1 MIELKGISKV
11 YRTGDVAIHALQPID
26 LKIDAGEYVAIIGP
40 SGSGKS
46 TLMNI
51 IGCLDVPSSG
61 RYSLDGQVISSLNDS
76 ALARIR
82 NRRIGFVFQSF
93 NLLPRLTALEQ
104 VEVPLVYRGVRNRK
118 RLAGQALSDVG
129 LGNRIYHRPTQLSG
143 GEQQRV
149 AIARAI
155 VGRPSIILADEPT
168 GALDTATSG
177 EIMVILE
184 TLNRDL
190 GVTVVFVTH
199 DMEVAHHTRRIVK
212 LRDGQIVSD
221 DANVSRTSP
230 AGETAP
236 IAAPA
241 GPSPQWQASR

>member
-11 YRTGDVAIHALQPID
+11 YRTGDVSIHALHPLD
-26 LKIDAGEYVAIIGP
+26 LEIRAGEHVAIIGP

-51 IGCLDVPSSG
+51 VGCLDVPTSG
-61 RYSLDGQVISSLNDS
+61 RYSLDGRVVSSLSDS

-82 NRRIGFVFQSF
+82 NRNIGFVFQSF

-104 VEVPLVYRGVRNRK
+104 VEVPLVYRGARNRK
-118 RLAGQALSDVG
+118 KLARQALVDVG
-129 LGNRIYHRPTQLSG
+129 LRDRIHHRPTQLSG

-155 VGRPSIILADEPT
+155 VGRPSLILADEPT
-168 GALDTATSG
+168 GALDTATSA
-177 EIMVILE
+177 EIMGIFE
-184 TLNRDL
+184 TLNREL
-190 GVTVVFVTH
+190 GITVVFVTH

-212 LRDGQIVSD
+212 LRDGRIVSD
-221 DANVSRTSP
+221 EANVPRISATGLATVP
-230 AGETAP
+230 
-236 IAAPA
+236 APA
-241 GPSPQWQASR
+241 GPAP

>member
-1 MIELKGISKV
+1 MIELTDINKI
-11 YRTGDVAIHALQPID
+11 YRAGDVPIYALRSFSLLID
-26 LKIDAGEYVAIIGP
+26 EGEFVAIIGP

-51 IGCLDVPSSG
+51 IGCLDAPTHG
-61 RYSLDGQVISSLNDS
+61 RYSLDGVVVNSLSDS

-104 VEVPLVYRGVRNRK
+104 VEVPMVYRGVRNRK
-118 RLAGQALSDVG
+118 KLARQALAEVG
-129 LGNRIYHRPTQLSG
+129 LGGRMYHRPTQLSG

-155 VGRPSIILADEPT
+155 VGRPSLILADEPT
-168 GALDTATSG
+168 GALDTATSA
-177 EIMVILE
+177 EIMGIFE
-184 TLNRDL
+184 GLNREL
-190 GVTVVFVTH
+190 GITVAFVTH

-212 LRDGQIVSD
+212 LRDGQVVSD
-221 DANVSRTSP
+221 TPNAPSSAAPVTP
-230 AGETAP
+230 AMP
-236 IAAPA
+236 VAPA
-241 GPSPQWQASR
+241 GPPP

>member
-1 MIELKGISKV
+1 VIELKNISKV
-11 YRTGDVAIHALQPID
+11 YRAGDVSIYALRSLTLDID
-26 LKIDAGEYVAIIGP
+26 DGEFVAIIGP

-51 IGCLDVPSSG
+51 VGCLDVPTSG
-61 RYSLDGQVISSLNDS
+61 RYCLDGVAVNSLSDGS
-76 ALARIR
+76 LARIR
-82 NRRIGFVFQSF
+82 NRHIGFVFQSF
-93 NLLPRLTALEQ
+93 NLLSRLSALEQ

-118 RLAGQALSDVG
+118 KLAKQALAEVG
-129 LGNRIYHRPTQLSG
+129 LGRRIHHRPTQLSG

-155 VGRPSIILADEPT
+155 VGRPSLILADEPT
-168 GALDTATSG
+168 GALDTATSA
-177 EIMVILE
+177 EIMGIFE

-190 GVTVVFVTH
+190 GITVAFVTH

-221 DANVSRTSP
+221 TPNTPCVAPPEPATPVAPLGRSP
-230 AGETAP
+230 
-236 IAAPA
+236 
-241 GPSPQWQASR
+241 

>member
-1 MIELKGISKV
+1 VIELSDVSKV
-11 YRTGDVAIHALQPID
+11 YKSGDVSIYALRSLSLEIAD
-26 LKIDAGEYVAIIGP
+26 GEFVAIIGP

-51 IGCLDVPSSG
+51 IGCLDAPTSG
-61 RYSLDGQVISSLNDS
+61 RYSLDGLVVGSLTDG

-93 NLLPRLTALEQ
+93 NLLPRLSALEQ
-104 VEVPLVYRGVRNRK
+104 VEVPLIYRGVRNRRK
-118 RLAGQALSDVG
+118 LAQQALADVG
-129 LGNRIYHRPTQLSG
+129 LGKRIHHRPTQLSG

-155 VGRPSIILADEPT
+155 VSQPAIILADEPT

-177 EIMVILE
+177 EIMALFE
-184 TLNRDL
+184 ALNRDL
-190 GVTVVFVTH
+190 KITVAFVTH

-212 LRDGQIVSD
+212 LRDGQVVSD
-221 DANVSRTSP
+221 TANAAR
-230 AGETAP
+230 
-236 IAAPA
+236 AAPPAALPIPAVPAA
-241 GPSPQWQASR
+241 GLPA